1 MSRFVEAG
9 SADSVCDGTEDIQ
22 KLQSPYTDTSQ
33 LRITN
38 MVYKAVYSIAHTIHN
53 IVCKKINSTVQCD
66 PFMKIKP
73 LQVIKYIHTVY
84 ISLLKIL
91 LI

>member
-9 SADSVCDGTEDIQ
+9 SADRVCDGTEDIQ

-38 MVYKAVYSIAHTIHN
+38 MVYKAVYSIAHAVHN
-53 IVCKKINSTVQCD
+53 ILCNKINSTVQCD
-66 PFMKIKP
+66 PFLKIEP
-73 LQVIKYIHTVY
+73 LQVIEYT
-84 ISLLKIL
+84 
-91 LI
+91 